1 MITLWPPIAES
12 RASPVTARSSLNI
25 QVRKLLLDLHI
36 IHGVLNIT
44 ACLGV
49 IFVDMGGNKADM
61 GQV

>member
-36 IHGVLNIT
+36 FGVLNIT